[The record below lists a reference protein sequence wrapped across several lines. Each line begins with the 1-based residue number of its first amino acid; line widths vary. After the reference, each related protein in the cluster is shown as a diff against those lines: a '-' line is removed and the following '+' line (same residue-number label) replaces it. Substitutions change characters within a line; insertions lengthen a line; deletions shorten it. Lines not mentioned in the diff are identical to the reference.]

1 MLWKKERLS
10 RLKTFLVLSYLG
22 NYLPFFFISRKMF
35 LYHYFPALL
44 FSFLLVPIAFS
55 TIWPYLERKIPN
67 LLQEN
72 GERILFFSVLAI
84 SAIMFLSIS
93 PMTYGF

>member
-44 FSFLLVPIAFS
+44 FSYLLVPVTFCIL
-55 TIWPYLERKIPN
+55 WERFGNRIPS
-67 LLQEN
+67 LLREN
-72 GERILFFSVLAI
+72 AERIFFSVLLAI
-84 SAIMFLSIS
+84 TALVFLSVS